1 MCGNATTNAG
11 LTVAVV
17 KDPMTSDYA
26 FEAGALSSSSSIS
39 PFASLLN
46 VICPQNK
53 RAIQVHVFG
62 SKTLRPILFCLLAS

>member
-26 FEAGALSSSSSIS
+26 FEAGIVLAKLMFLFS
-39 PFASLLN
+39 
-46 VICPQNK
+46 
-53 RAIQVHVFG
+53 
-62 SKTLRPILFCLLAS
+62 LFCLYFLVGC

>member
-39 PFASLLN
+39 PFAGLLN
-46 VICPQNK
+46 VTYPQNK
-53 RAIQVHVFG
+53 RVIRVHVFG
-62 SKTLRPILFCLLAS
+62 SKRLSPILFCLLVS

>member
-26 FEAGALSSSSSIS
+26 FEAGALSSSSSS
-39 PFASLLN
+39 VSKLDGLLKYCDITFSIN
-46 VICPQNK
+46 GLSMFKFLSGNNQ
-53 RAIQVHVFG
+53 G
-62 SKTLRPILFCLLAS
+62 S